1 MVTKLQRIETF
12 MTNPSGTLEPQTL
25 SDIRSAPGDPLMR
38 IRGAR
43 VHNLKNVD
51 IDLRRDQLIVLTG
64 VSGSGKSSL
73 AFDTI
78 YAEGQRQYIESLS
91 TYARQFLDQLPRP
104 DCDHIDGLEPTLCI
118 DQKSGASNP
127 RSTVATV
134 TEVYDYLRLLMARVG
149 APHCYH
155 CGAAILQQTSEQI
168 LASLMNLAEETRLI
182 VLAPMVRGRK
192 GAHEDVFQEIRKAGL
207 VRARV
212 DGTMYDIE
220 SLPKLSPRK
229 NHTIEAVVDRLVVR
243 EGIESRLGES
253 IKTALKLSDG
263 LLIAFFELPD
273 ADDWDERLLS
283 SRYACPQCDI
293 SYEELEPR
301 TFSFNSPYG
310 ACPDCDGLGRLEA
323 YDPDLLIPDWTQPAE
338 VAAMLPWKGTSAAVR
353 KRIRGT
359 LEPLVLDGGG
369 QWDQPL
375 DQLSAKG
382 RSTLTATIVE
392 MLNVEWEKKLTEAR
406 REQLTNWIG
415 AVECSTCGGSRLR
428 REALSV
434 TLADRH
440 IGQIVAMPATEATV
454 FFAALQ
460 AECDQSLQ
468 DDSAYDVES
477 EATADASVVRER
489 APRRVKVGGQL
500 SPSQREIARPILV
513 EINKRLR
520 FLDQVGVGYLT
531 LGRSADTLSGGEL
544 QRVRLATSIGSGLV
558 GVCYILDEPSIGLH
572 QRDND
577 RLIVALRDLQRQ
589 GNTVLVVEHDESMMR
604 AADWLIDMGPG
615 AGHQGG
621 EILFAGEPSS
631 ITAIA
636 DEQAEAADA
645 DSDRPSRSVT
655 ADYLSGRRSIPVPE
669 SRRKADKNQMLTLA
683 GANTH
688 NLQNVTARFP
698 LGCLIGVAGVSGSGK
713 SSIVND
719 TLYPALAR
727 TLGLQSPKPG
737 PFESLTGADGIDKLI
752 RIDQAP
758 IGRTPRSCPATY
770 TGALDL
776 IRKVFAETRDAKQR
790 GFAANRF
797 SFNAKPGRCDQCM
810 GQGQEKIEMN
820 FLADLYVRCS
830 VCGGKRFNRQT
841 LAVRFKGASIADVL
855 EMTIDDAAEFFKN
868 FVKIDRIL
876 ESMRSVGLGYLR
888 LGQPSTTL
896 SGGEAQRIKLATE
909 LARQETGNTLYLLDE
924 PTTGLHFDDVRRLID
939 VLQSLVEKG
948 NTVIVIEHNLDVI
961 KCCDW
966 IVEMGPEGGAGGG
979 RLLAEGT
986 PEKVVAG
993 PQTPTSGYLQELL
1006 DAAVS

>member
-1 MVTKLQRIETF
+1 
-12 MTNPSGTLEPQTL
+12 MTTTTGIDPTVPL
-25 SDIRSAPGDPLMR
+25 SDIRSAPGDPVMR

-149 APHCYH
+149 TPHCYH
-155 CGAAILQQTSEQI
+155 CGQAILQQTSEQI
-168 LASLMNLAEETRLI
+168 LASLMNLADETRLI

-207 VRARV
+207 VRVRI
-212 DGTMYDIE
+212 DGTMHDIE
-220 SLPKLSPRK
+220 SLPKLAVRQ
-229 NHTIEAVVDRLVVR
+229 NHTIEAVVDRLVLR

-283 SRYACPQCDI
+283 SRYACPSCEI

-310 ACPDCDGLGRLEA
+310 ACSTCDGLGHLESW
-323 YDPDLLIPDWTQPAE
+323 DPDLLIRDWSQPAD
-338 VAAMLPWKGTSAAVR
+338 VAAMAAWAGTSAAVR
-353 KRIRGT
+353 KRIRAK
-359 LEPLVLDGGG
+359 LQPLVEQAGG

-375 DQLSAKG
+375 QQMTPVG
-382 RSTLTATIVE
+382 RTALIAE
-392 MLNVEWEKKLTEAR
+392 ILDLLDAESKKKLTETRA
-406 REQLTNWIG
+406 EQLANWIG
-415 AVECSTCGGSRLR
+415 SVPCADCGGSRLR

-434 TLADRH
+434 TLAGRH
-440 IGQIVAMPATEATV
+440 MGQIVGMPATEAV
-454 FFAALQ
+454 PFFAELQ
-460 AECDQSLQ
+460 IECDAANIDDVPSDGESDESNLQ
-468 DDSAYDVES
+468 NVRG
-477 EATADASVVRER
+477 TSVVRER
-489 APRRVKVGGQL
+489 RPKPIKVGGQL
-500 SPSQREIARPILV
+500 SASQRQIARPILV

-520 FLDQVGVGYLT
+520 FLEQVGVGYLT

-577 RLIVALRDLQRQ
+577 RLISALRDLQRQ

-615 AGHQGG
+615 AGHEGG
-621 EILFAGEPSS
+621 EILFAGPPEA
-631 ITAIA
+631 ITAGS
-636 DEQAEAADA
+636 AED
-645 DSDRPSRSVT
+645 DVPSMEAGDLPPAKRSVT
-655 ADYLSGRRSIPVPE
+655 ADYLSGRRSIAVPTK
-669 SRRKADKNQMLTLA
+669 RRPAVKKRMLTLA
-683 GANTH
+683 GAATH
-688 NLQNVTARFP
+688 NLRNVTVRFP

-727 TLGLQSPKPG
+727 SLGLQAAKPG
-737 PFESLTGADGIDKLI
+737 PHESLTGGEEIDKLI

-770 TGALDL
+770 TGAMDL

-797 SFNAKPGRCDQCM
+797 SFNAKPGRCDQCS

-820 FLADLYVRCS
+820 FLADLYIRCS

-855 EMTIDDAAEFFKN
+855 EMTIDEAALFFKN

-876 ESMRSVGLGYLR
+876 ESMRSVGLGYLH
-888 LGQPSTTL
+888 LGQASNTL
-896 SGGEAQRIKLATE
+896 SGGEAQRLKLATE

-939 VLQSLVEKG
+939 VLQSLVELG

-979 RLLAEGT
+979 QLLAEGT

-993 PQTPTSGYLQELL
+993 PTTPTSRYLADLMSP
-1006 DAAVS
+1006 AAG